1 MFALENAVIHL
12 KINMMVLAKILREKV
27 RDVLIKTIYVMLV
40 ERNPR
45 G

>member
-12 KINMMVLAKILREKV
+12 KINMMILAKILREKV
-27 RDVLIKTIYVMLV
+27 RDVLIKTINVMFV

>member
-1 MFALENAVIHL
+1 MFALENAGIHL
-12 KINMMVLAKILREKV
+12 KINMMILAKILREKV